1 MQACFTIAASHHLG
15 ELTADISSIL
25 EPIAKYWT
33 SPVLTQQELSCA
45 PNQQGTYI
53 GAALR
58 LGSKI
63 AYNFNMLSSMP
74 YFPMDKPLF
83 LSVYLFTARIKFAIS
98 EGWKQGIWGRG
109 LSNHKNRTNPTIDA
123 ERSEEERKLKLVRKT
138 KRKEIYTT
146 TDTFLPSPEPQPLQP
161 ANSGILCNGAQYHAI
176 CSLTP
181 IEIRSALGS
190 ARPG

>member
-53 GAALR
+53 RAALR

-63 AYNFNMLSSMP
+63 AYNLNMLASMP

-98 EGWKQGIWGRG
+98 E
-109 LSNHKNRTNPTIDA
+109 DA

-146 TDTFLPSPEPQPLQP
+146 TDTFLPFPEPQLLQP